1 MNNTLLNEQ
10 IERTLKITENQTN
23 TRSTRTAGMWPSQS
37 QERSLRLEDD
47 QRDFRQ
53 PRGRPQA
60 LVVITAEMN
69 ETE

>member
-1 MNNTLLNEQ
+1 MLLNEQ

-23 TRSTRTAGMWPSQS
+23 TRSTRTSGMWPSQS
-37 QERSLRLEDD
+37 QERSLWLEDD

-53 PRGRPQA
+53 PRDRPQA
-60 LVVITAEMN
+60 LVAITAEMN

>member
-1 MNNTLLNEQ
+1 MLLNEQ
-10 IERTLKITENQTN
+10 IERILKITENQTN
-23 TRSTRTAGMWPSQS
+23 TRSTRTSGMWPSQS
-37 QERSLRLEDD
+37 QERSLWLEDD

-53 PRGRPQA
+53 PRDRPQA